1 MFLGKSYFPQCKL
14 KVLLLCCHQ
23 YAQCDHKFFYLAAF
37 HFIIIGTFLSYSTFA
52 NGEVREAIFF
62 RKPTR
67 PSLPLRKAPHLSPR
81 LSLLRRERMCQP
93 PYSVLKPLRY
103 KVGGPS
109 EVYAS
114 SGAAVFLC
122 GNEPA
127 LRKSSL
133 WERRDTN
140 GCLWERRDIR
150 IDACRGERL
159 AECSQKPFGLHLSPN
174 STPYIRPI
182 YFWRFFLLVVN

>member
-37 HFIIIGTFLSYSTFA
+37 HFIIGTFLSYSTFA

-67 PSLPLRKAPHLSPR
+67 PSLPLRKAPHLSPS

-103 KVGGPS
+103 MVGGPS

-114 SGAAVFLC
+114 SGAAVFCAGMNPPSLKDL
-122 GNEPA
+122 
-127 LRKSSL
+127 LR
-133 WERRDTN
+133 
-140 GCLWERRDIR
+140 GCLLLRDSLDR
-150 IDACRGERL
+150 
-159 AECSQKPFGLHLSPN
+159 
-174 STPYIRPI
+174 
-182 YFWRFFLLVVN
+182 